1 VPVVSVSLD
10 SEVYTRLSRLAG
22 ERGLSIGGY
31 VKELILEHLK
41 GSGGAPAGQA
51 GLELEAMIS
60 RLEAKLREL
69 EELRA
74 SYEQVKPVLEAVK
87 VSPQVSYEDLMKRL
101 SELTSKLTS
110 LEARLKVLEE
120 LEERVSSVEVEV
132 LSLRRA
138 VENMSKA
145 GVGESVKQAQAKTAT
160 TTTGKQLAQFTRRY
174 VYTIALKELEKKGL
188 NAENYM
194 KDRERQGYICN
205 DTASHVICVWREEL
219 EQAVVD
225 LNNAKARM
233 GELDKALSGVRLE
246 VAKAAEKAGLLWF
259 DAGEGRWKIHR

>member
-10 SEVYTRLSRLAG
+10 SEVYTRLAMLAK
-22 ERGLSIGGY
+22 EKGLSIGGY

-41 GSGGAPAGQA
+41 GSTPGAGQA
-51 GLELEAMIS
+51 GLEFEARIS
-60 RLEAKLREL
+60 SLEAKLREL

-74 SYEQVKPVLEAVK
+74 SYEQVKPVLEAK
-87 VSPQVSYEDLMKRL
+87 VSPQVSYEDLLNRL

-120 LEERVSSVEVEV
+120 LEERVSNVEVEV

-138 VENMSKA
+138 VEKMSKA

-160 TTTGKQLAQFTRRY
+160 TTTSKQLAQFTRRY
-174 VYTIALKELEKKGL
+174 VHTIALKELEKKGL
-188 NAENYM
+188 NAESYM
-194 KDRERQGYICN
+194 KGKERQGYICN
-205 DTASHVICVWREEL
+205 DTASRIICVWREEL

-225 LNNAKARM
+225 LNNAKARI
-233 GELDKALSGVRLE
+233 GELDKTLSGVRLE
-246 VAKAAEKAGLLWF
+246 VARAAEKAGLLWF
-259 DAGEGRWKIHR
+259 DAGEGKWKIHR

>member
-1 VPVVSVSLD
+1 MPVVSISLD
-10 SEVYTRLSRLAG
+10 SEVYTRLSRLAS

-51 GLELEAMIS
+51 GLEFEARIS
-60 RLEAKLREL
+60 NLEAKLREL

-74 SYEQVKPVLEAVK
+74 GYEQVKPVLEAK
-87 VSPQVSYEDLMKRL
+87 VSTQVSYEDLLNRL
-101 SELTSKLTS
+101 SELTSKLNS

-120 LEERVSSVEVEV
+120 LEERVSNVEVEV
-132 LSLRRA
+132 LSLRRV
-138 VENMSKA
+138 VEKMSKA

-225 LNNAKARM
+225 LNNAKARI

-246 VAKAAEKAGLLWF
+246 VARAAEKAGLLWF
-259 DAGEGRWKIHR
+259 DASEGRWRIHR